1 MDAVKSLAFHP
12 SGNFLLSGSADSTVK
27 VWDVQEGHLF
37 YTLRGHT
44 GSVNCVAFAP
54 LGDFFC
60 SSGDDTNLMV
70 WKTNFDTKQGNQR
83 PRSAPS
89 PSRVAAESSLNS
101 RSSGRGGAPT
111 RVSNSP
117 GIRLDSSTFHAAAGG
132 SRYEHNVQTEFDEVK
147 EEMNTSHIGHGPST
161 ISSSVLRA
169 PQSPQRAGVSS
180 GVRGSSIIPPRV
192 QTSAAHARRYE
203 GLAAL
208 GVEDSGAV
216 GSQVSRAAISDGL
229 DSRNTQVLEHVLQQ
243 LGALTDMMSLVQQR
257 MQVTEDRINAI
268 EGRRRIQANPDQ
280 STRDWLSAS
289 HAP

>member
-1 MDAVKSLAFHP
+1 MSNNPL
-12 SGNFLLSGSADSTVK
+12 K

-60 SSGDDTNLMV
+60 SSGDDTNLMVNTSFVDMFSCAFLDHSALQV

-117 GIRLDSSTFHAAAGG
+117 GIRLD
-132 SRYEHNVQTEFDEVK
+132 R
-147 EEMNTSHIGHGPST
+147 
-161 ISSSVLRA
+161 
-169 PQSPQRAGVSS
+169 
-180 GVRGSSIIPPRV
+180 
-192 QTSAAHARRYE
+192 
-203 GLAAL
+203 
-208 GVEDSGAV
+208 
-216 GSQVSRAAISDGL
+216 
-229 DSRNTQVLEHVLQQ
+229 
-243 LGALTDMMSLVQQR
+243 
-257 MQVTEDRINAI
+257 
-268 EGRRRIQANPDQ
+268 
-280 STRDWLSAS
+280 
-289 HAP
+289 